1 MEFTAQDTQ
10 ALTNKGRTNKGK
22 TEYHTS
28 PGWVRAIWIILLFS
42 ATIVIGGIL
51 SLLFFANP
59 GEQKYVD
66 GSKFQALYLN
76 DQEVYFGK
84 IKTINA
90 RFVDLQDV
98 FSTNNPNALK
108 AVQTS
113 KSASTTALSIVKP
126 DCNAY
131 GPYDEMIIARSN
143 VRYWQNLRPD
153 SQVVQAI
160 NAREHDGTDSTC
172 SM

>member
-1 MEFTAQDTQ
+1 MEFTTQDTQ
-10 ALTNKGRTNKGK
+10 TSANKNHGKAKGD
-22 TEYHTS
+22 YRNS
-28 PGWVRAIWIILLFS
+28 PGWVRAVWVVLLFS
-42 ATIVIGGIL
+42 ATVVVGGIL
-51 SLLFFANP
+51 SLLFFVNP

-66 GSKFQALYLN
+66 SSKFQALYLN
-76 DQEVYFGK
+76 NQEVYFGK

-90 RFVDLQDV
+90 RFIDLQDV
-98 FSTNNPNALK
+98 FSTTNPSALK
-108 AVQTS
+108 ATQS
-113 KSASTTALSIVKP
+113 AKSATTTALSIVKP

-131 GPYDEMIIARSN
+131 GSYDEMIIARGD

-160 NAREHDGTDSTC
+160 NAREHSGTDSSC